1 MADQTEVDRRRWEE
15 KKQRVLRATEGR
27 WRNIL
32 SAMAP
37 MLQDVIAMNGKHTW
51 CPNPA
56 HQQRHGDA
64 MRTLRN
70 FDETGGM
77 VCNTCGNFP
86 TGINV
91 LMWLY
96 GWSYGKTI
104 HEIDC
109 HINGMQGG
117 YRAIQ
122 SIAPV
127 QRVADDPVK
136 SERAAQKLKQVW
148 DQSVALDTPTALV
161 GRTYLQNRGIA
172 DLKLPMPEVRFHPGL
187 EYYSKPEDK
196 DGKPKLEGRFP
207 AIVYIIRT
215 AEGLVGTLQRIYLQP
230 DGSGKLQLP
239 DGGDAKKMM
248 PRRADRPVTGG
259 SAWLDAPSLPVM
271 QITEGFENGMSVRLL
286 VDGIPTAVASSDT
299 LLANFRIPEHIHF
312 LAIWGDWDQAGVEH
326 ARALEARVREQGRRA
341 VCIFPQYEIPGKHKI
356 DWNDALQYFGVE
368 QLRRQ
373 SFYRAYLN
381 GLKEKL
387 SGAGFM
393 QAAERIGN
401 IA

>member
-1 MADQTEVDRRRWEE
+1 MADQTDADRIRWEE

-37 MLQDVIAMNGKHTW
+37 MLQDVIAKDGKHTW

-64 MRTLRN
+64 MRTLNN

-77 VCNTCGNFP
+77 VCNTCGKFK

-109 HINGMQGG
+109 HIHGMKGG

-122 SIAPV
+122 AIAPV
-127 QRVADDPVK
+127 QRMEEDPAK
-136 SERAAQKLKQVW
+136 SERAAQKQKLVW
-148 DQSVALDTPTALV
+148 EQSVELQSPIALV
-161 GRTYLQNRGIA
+161 GRTYLQNRGIS

-187 EYYSKPEDK
+187 EYYSTPERK
-196 DGKPKLEGRFP
+196 DAKPKFEGRFP

-215 AEGLVGTLQRIYLQP
+215 PEGKVGTLQRIYLQP

-248 PRRADRPVTGG
+248 TRRAERPLTGG

-299 LLANFRIPEHIHF
+299 LLANFRIPDHIHF
-312 LAIWGDWDQAGVEH
+312 IAIWGDWDQAGVEH

-341 VCIFPQYEIPGKHKI
+341 VCIFPQYEIPGRHKV
-356 DWNDALQYFGVE
+356 DWNDALQHFGVD

-373 SFYRAYLN
+373 NFYRAYLN

-387 SGAGFM
+387 TGAGFTH
-393 QAAERIGN
+393 AAEHIGRI
-401 IA
+401 A